1 MKPVKEL
8 EALAPEQI
16 DMDDPEIPETLK
28 IRARNAMQKAR
39 QAQYM
44 LSEAA
49 MQERMA
55 YEREAQEGGTCDVK
69 TD

>member
-1 MKPVKEL
+1 MKPIKEL

-39 QAQYM
+39 QAHYE
-44 LSEAA
+44 LSEAERL
-49 MQERMA
+49 ERMT
-55 YEREAQEGGTCDVK
+55 YEREAQEGPDGQGTCR
-69 TD
+69 